1 MGLAGAGQRFARN
14 KRETSKNER
23 NDMTISGKIA
33 ALATLA
39 VSALA
44 LAGSARAEDK
54 PTAITIATEGAYAP
68 WNFTGAD
75 GKAEGFEIDLANDL
89 CGRMKIKCTV
99 VIQDWDGLIPGLT
112 AGKFDVIMASMFIT
126 DKRLQVINFSRPY
139 AIDPSTFAVAKT
151 SPLAKSDLSGKYNL
165 NDEAAAQ
172 PVIDKMKPLVKGE
185 IVGVQAATTNQQ
197 FLKKYFDGVIDI
209 REYKTTQEHD
219 LDLAAGRVDAL
230 FAQGTALAATL
241 SKPELSA
248 YTVAGPQFLGGVF
261 GRGTGA
267 GMRKLDTTLL
277 AMFNDAIGAAIGDG
291 TIKTLAMKWLK
302 ADVTPPQ

>member
-1 MGLAGAGQRFARN
+1 MNVF
-14 KRETSKNER
+14 
-23 NDMTISGKIA
+23 GKIA
-33 ALATLA
+33 SIASFALAA
-39 VSALA
+39 IAFSSAGQA
-44 LAGSARAEDK
+44 QDK
-54 PTAITIATEGAYAP
+54 PSAITIATEGAYAP
-68 WNFTGAD
+68 WNFTGPD
-75 GKAEGFEIDLANDL
+75 GKAAGMEIDLANDL
-89 CGRMKIKCTV
+89 CARMKIKCTV

-139 AIDPSTFAVAKT
+139 AIDPSTFAVNKT
-151 SPLAKSDLSGKYNL
+151 SPLAKSDLSGKFNL

-172 PVIDKMKPLVKGE
+172 PVIDKMKPLLKGT

-197 FLKKYFDGVIDI
+197 FLKKYFDGIVDI

-230 FAQGTALAATL
+230 FAQATALEATL
-241 SKPELSA
+241 SKPEYSA

-267 GMRKLDTTLL
+267 GMRKSDTALLD
-277 AMFNDAIGAAIGDG
+277 MFNNAIGAAMADG
-291 TIKTLAMKWLK
+291 TIKNLSMKWLK
-302 ADVTPPQ
+302 TDVTPPQ